1 MAKDIFHDIVK
12 KGLEKEGWTITAD
25 PLEIEIG
32 GVEMY
37 IDLGAEQLLS
47 AERSGEKIAVEIK
60 SFVSPSNIS
69 AFHTAVGQF
78 FNYRVALEVQEP
90 ERVLYLAVPLGTYR
104 DFFQKQFI
112 QLVIQRSQ
120 LKIIAYDPENEVI
133 VEWKK

>member
-1 MAKDIFHDIVK
+1 MAKDVFHDVVR
-12 KGLEKEGWTITAD
+12 KGLEKENWVITDD
-25 PLEIEIG
+25 PLEIEVG

-37 IDLGAEQLLS
+37 IDLGAEQLL
-47 AERSGEKIAVEIK
+47 AAQRSGEKIAVEIK
-60 SFVSPSNIS
+60 SFIAPSNIS

-90 ERVLYLAVPLGTYR
+90 ERVLYLAVPLGVYR

-120 LKIIAYDPENEVI
+120 LKIIVYDPASEVI
-133 VEWKK
+133 VEWKN